1 MRTSQVR
8 QNGFWQKWQTLCALL
23 PECVGQGTFTLLL
36 CGTIA
41 QISYIGP
48 RAPPSASRGPPA
60 AAMRINLPNALTLL
74 RIFLV
79 PFLVVVL
86 LTKFD
91 GRETVG
97 LLIFLTAVTTDFL
110 DGFLARRRGEITTLG
125 TLLDPIADKL
135 LISAAFISLV
145 ELGLAPAWM
154 VVVVIGRE
162 FAVSGLRSIAAER
175 GIVIPASG
183 WGKAKMGTQIARR
196 LAPDPRAA
204 PRRLLRAGPRR
215 AVGGRGRR
223 AHLGNRV
230 LRPLPAP
237 DRRHEPAPAVRGG
250 ASRIAA
256 PRGFQVTRD
265 CASRAVLSAP
275 QERFLSAPQVR
286 RRNRKRQI
294 GRPSRA
300 YLSS

>member
-1 MRTSQVR
+1 MEPPTPVALPATRTR
-8 QNGFWQKWQTLCALL
+8 TL
-23 PECVGQGTFTLLL
+23 
-36 CGTIA
+36 
-41 QISYIGP
+41 
-48 RAPPSASRGPPA
+48 
-60 AAMRINLPNALTLL
+60 RINLPNALTLL

-110 DGFLARRRGEITTLG
+110 DGWLARSRGEITTLG

-183 WGKAKMGTQIARR
+183 WGKAKMFTQIAAVSLLILALRHDVFYVPGLVVLWAVVVVALISGIEYFARFLRR
-196 LAPDPRAA
+196 VDATGPMSPSDTA
-204 PRRLLRAGPRR
+204 PR
-215 AVGGRGRR
+215 
-223 AHLGNRV
+223 
-230 LRPLPAP
+230 
-237 DRRHEPAPAVRGG
+237 E
-250 ASRIAA
+250 
-256 PRGFQVTRD
+256 
-265 CASRAVLSAP
+265 
-275 QERFLSAPQVR
+275 
-286 RRNRKRQI
+286 
-294 GRPSRA
+294 
-300 YLSS
+300 